1 MTYSAKTADELRK
14 IKGLRLDKIAAE
26 LKLIDT
32 ELDAK
37 QAAIDANATAIDLH
51 KSKFMLLTPT
61 EATLA
66 ASGVDLASGSDI
78 EIHGFFFPVNVTLVK
93 MHDYLTEAYVK
104 DTTDAKIEV
113 YDEAGTKLFGRTLD
127 AGGEP
132 AKQHTQTDP
141 EDGAENVNAGT
152 GIYLKATNTGATSGT
167 GHAAVI
173 IEYIER

>member
-37 QAAIDANATAIDLH
+37 QAAIDLH